1 MTEQVIVR
9 AVLIRVV
16 QSRIYGSGVVQHIC
30 SGIAMVK
37 QDKLRAVLTEV
48 VEWRI

>member
-1 MTEQVIVR
+1 MAEQVIVR
-9 AVLIRVV
+9 AVV

-37 QDKLRAVLTEV
+37 QDKLRAILTEV